1 MATTRGTVAAPLIDA
16 LHLPDLTDAEAS
28 TIRAGAHHEG
38 FRYAAADLAG
48 RDLSD
53 TVISE
58 CAFDGLE
65 AHETELRGA
74 RILDTRI
81 VRLNAPVLRAARSTW
96 RDVHVEGSRL
106 GAAELYESD
115 LRSVAVTGSKLT
127 FLNLRAATL
136 RDVRFTDCVID
147 ELDLTGARAER
158 VALDGCTVGTLLAD
172 HARLRHVDLRG
183 ADLRIIGGNDSLR
196 GAVLS
201 SGQALDLAG
210 TFAEHLGITVTD

>member
-1 MATTRGTVAAPLIDA
+1 MATGRPQVAAPRIGELR
-16 LHLPDLTDAEAS
+16 LPDLTDADPT

-38 FRYAAADLAG
+38 NRYPDADLGG

-53 TVISE
+53 VVFSE

-74 RILDTRI
+74 RILETRI
-81 VRLNAPVLRAARSTW
+81 TRLNAPVLRAPRSTW

-106 GAAELYESD
+106 GAAELDEAE
-115 LRSVAVTGSKLT
+115 LRSVVVTGSKLT

-136 RDVRFTDCVID
+136 LDVRFTDCTID

-158 VALDGCTVGTLLAD
+158 VALDGCTVGTLVVD
-172 HARLRHVDLRG
+172 QARLRHVDLRG
-183 ADLRIIGGNDSLR
+183 ADLRILSGIDFLR

-210 TFAEHLGITVTD
+210 AFAGHLGITVTD